1 MTPQLT
7 TLGNGHS
14 EGADMARWIDQTL
27 HVSDRAE
34 IVLKNESVVIQIA
47 DNQGW
52 DGYATFLPESKEDA
66 ATMAL
71 SLRLAAKHLEEI
83 WRAR

>member
-1 MTPQLT
+1 
-7 TLGNGHS
+7 
-14 EGADMARWIDQTL
+14 MARWIDQTL
-27 HVSDRAE
+27 HVSRQAE
-34 IVLKNESVVIQIA
+34 IVLRDGSVLIQTA

-52 DGYATFLPESKEDA
+52 DGYATFTPTSQEDA

-83 WRAR
+83 GKGMQ

>member
-1 MTPQLT
+1 
-7 TLGNGHS
+7 
-14 EGADMARWIDQTL
+14 MARWIDQTL
-27 HVSDRAE
+27 HVSDTAE
-34 IVLKNESVVIQIA
+34 IVLRSQSVLIQIA

-52 DGYATFLPESKEDA
+52 DGYATFTPKSLEDA

-83 WRAR
+83 GKGLR

>member
-1 MTPQLT
+1 
-7 TLGNGHS
+7 
-14 EGADMARWIDQTL
+14 MARWINQTL
-27 HVSDRAE
+27 HVSQDAE
-34 IVLKNESVVIQIA
+34 IVLKENSVVVQIA

-52 DGYATFLPESKEDA
+52 DGFATFDPSSREEA

-83 WRAR
+83 GKGLK

>member
-1 MTPQLT
+1 
-7 TLGNGHS
+7 
-14 EGADMARWIDQTL
+14 MARWIDQTL
-27 HVSDRAE
+27 HVSKSAE
-34 IVLKNESVVIQIA
+34 IVLKNDSVIIQIA

-52 DGYATFLPESKEDA
+52 DGYAHFMPESQEDA

-83 WRAR
+83 GKDLQ

>member
-1 MTPQLT
+1 
-7 TLGNGHS
+7 
-14 EGADMARWIDQTL
+14 MARWIDQTL
-27 HVSDRAE
+27 HVSRDAE
-34 IVLKNESVVIQIA
+34 IILRDGSVVIQTA

-52 DGYATFLPESKEDA
+52 DGYATFTPTSQEDA

-83 WRAR
+83 GKGLQ

>member
-1 MTPQLT
+1 
-7 TLGNGHS
+7 
-14 EGADMARWIDQTL
+14 MARWIDQTL
-27 HVSDRAE
+27 HVSREAE
-34 IVLKNESVVIQIA
+34 IILREGSVVIQIG

-52 DGYATFLPESKEDA
+52 DGYATFRPANQEDA

-83 WRAR
+83 GKGL